1 MKRRGIQHHLDGLLA
16 LLLFGVFTVC
26 VLSVLLTGAR
36 AYRRLTVRD
45 QASYSRRT
53 CAQYI
58 TTRVRQAD
66 CLGGVTVEPFGDAAA
81 LVFTEDGFTTS
92 VYWHD
97 GYLMELYA
105 GEDAELSPEDGER
118 IMEAESL
125 SLSLRRGLLTV
136 DITGDSGEPDRL
148 FLLLRSGRGAVS

>member
-58 TTRVRQAD
+58 ATRVRQAD
-66 CLGGVTVEPFGDAAA
+66 CLGGVTVEPFGGAAA
-81 LVFTEDGFTTS
+81 LAFTEDGFTTR

-105 GEDAELSPEDGER
+105 GEDAELSPPQR

-136 DITGDSGEPDRL
+136 DVTGDSGQPDRL
-148 FLLLRSGRGAVS
+148 FLLLRSGRGSVS

>member
-81 LVFTEDGFTTS
+81 LVFTEGIAAKEPVNLLGILVLLAYLIVLTGIGLYF
-92 VYWHD
+92 VYKKKN
-97 GYLMELYA
+97 L
-105 GEDAELSPEDGER
+105 
-118 IMEAESL
+118 
-125 SLSLRRGLLTV
+125 
-136 DITGDSGEPDRL
+136 
-148 FLLLRSGRGAVS
+148 